1 MPYGPVD
8 FVILAFDGNQ
18 FKGEIIP
25 ALLDLVN
32 QGTIRLIDLVIV
44 QKDHAGNVTYRELQQ
59 SDSTMIR
66 IFDPLKIEVTG
77 MIKKEDLDMVG
88 EKIDNNSTA
97 AALLFEN
104 LWAIKFKEAVLNAN
118 VRLVMQER
126 IPAEVIAEAV
136 RDLELAG

>member
-118 VRLVMQER
+118 GRLVMQER